1 MSVTSEYSGDVVVIH
16 AGPARLIHPSLS
28 EFSTTVTGEITN
40 GARKIVIDLGAVEY
54 LDSAAIGC
62 LMDLYRRATAAAAT
76 VKLAGVQRRV
86 ETMLKL
92 TGANQF
98 MEMHPDAAAAI
109 KSF

>member
-1 MSVTSEYSGDVVVIH
+1 MTVTSEQSGDVVVIH
-16 AGPARLIHPSLS
+16 AGPSRLIHPSLT
-28 EFSTTVTGEITN
+28 EFSTMVNGEIARGT
-40 GARKIVIDLGAVEY
+40 RKIVIDFGSVEY

-76 VKLAGVQRRV
+76 LKLAGVQRRV
-86 ETMLKL
+86 ETMLTL

-98 MEMHPDAAAAI
+98 MEIHPDAAAAV